1 MGKIFNIR
9 VLLFF
14 IVGTV
19 LSPTILSQ
27 KKHGANSELLL
38 KEVCI
43 DSMKANIP
51 VRKAPVVPFNTD
63 TLFYVY
69 GNLGAFTAEQRAEFI
84 EKNIKKLE
92 KEVTFE
98 ADSVKIIVDESN
110 LLITYQDLIIM
121 GITEKQ
127 SESLDESK
135 EQIAQEYRDIIIES
149 IKAERASNIWL
160 VLLKQIGLS
169 CLILGLTFCAIKY
182 LLKLFKWLIGY
193 IQQKKDK
200 TLKVLY
206 YILDADKQI
215 SLLTLLI
222 KILRLLLIV
231 IILYICFTTFFG
243 IFPQTKGISDTLLGY
258 IINPMKKV
266 WNSFLEFL
274 PDLFSIIVIIVIFR
288 VIFKVLR
295 SIAEKVEDGSIAFK
309 GFYKD
314 WAIPTYNI
322 TKVILFVLMLIFI
335 FSHLP
340 FSDNRAF
347 QGVSVFLGVL
357 FSLGSTSIISN
368 IVSGLVITYMRPF
381 KIGDRIKMGEHL
393 GNVVEKTPLVTRIKT
408 PKNELITI
416 PNGSIMTAQTV
427 NYTESAKEYG
437 LILYSTVTMGYDVP
451 WPKVH
456 SLLIEAGLKTPYV
469 LDDPKPFVLQ
479 LALDDFYCSY
489 QINVYTHEANQMS
502 NIYSDLNMNIQDI
515 FNREG
520 LELLSPHYR
529 AQRDGSEITIPKE
542 QNKTGVFHTSPIN
555 VKVENSI
562 VNTTKK

>member
-1 MGKIFNIR
+1 MSKIQILRRLYVVF
-9 VLLFF
+9 VVALLFPS
-14 IVGTV
+14 
-19 LSPTILSQ
+19 LSLQAKFSANTDQS
-27 KKHGANSELLL
+27 KKNGLI
-38 KEVCI
+38 I
-43 DSMKANIP
+43 DSVKTKIP
-51 VRKAPVVPFNTD
+51 IKKAPVVPFDVD

-69 GNLGAFTAEQRAEFI
+69 GNLGASTAEQRAEFI
-84 EKNIKKLE
+84 EKNIRKLE

-98 ADSVKIIVDESN
+98 ADSIKIIVDESN

-121 GITEKQ
+121 GVTEQQAK
-127 SESLDESK
+127 SLGYPK
-135 EQIAQEYRDIIIES
+135 EEIAQEYRGIIIDA
-149 IKAERASNIWL
+149 IKAQRSNNIWI
-160 VLLKQIGLS
+160 VLLKQIGLG
-169 CLILGLTFCAIKY
+169 LFILAATFFVIKY
-182 LLKLFKWLIGY
+182 LLKLFRWFIGY
-193 IQQKKDK
+193 IRDKKDK
-200 TLKVLY
+200 TIKILY
-206 YILDADKQI
+206 FILDADKQI
-215 SLLTLLI
+215 SLLTIIL
-222 KILRLLLIV
+222 KIIRVILLLI
-231 IILYICFTTFFG
+231 ILYVCLTTFFG

-266 WNSFLEFL
+266 WYSFVDFL

-288 VIFKVLR
+288 IVFKVLKT
-295 SIAEKVEDGSIAFK
+295 IAEKVEDGSITFK
-309 GFYKD
+309 GFYRD

-381 KIGDRIKMGEHL
+381 KVGDRIKMGEHL

-427 NYTESAKEYG
+427 NYSESAKEYG

-456 SLLIEAGLKTPYV
+456 ELLIEAGLKTPNV
-469 LDDPKPFVLQ
+469 LHDPKPFVLQ

-489 QINVYTHEANQMS
+489 QINVYTREANQMS
-502 NIYSDLNMNIQDI
+502 NIYSDLNKNIQDI

-529 AQRDGSEITIPKE
+529 AQRDGSEIVIPKE
-542 QNKTGVFHTSPIN
+542 QNKTGIFHTAPIS
-555 VKVENSI
+555 VKVEKEDS
-562 VNTTKK
+562 KDK

>member
-1 MGKIFNIR
+1 MSKIQIFRRLYIVFVV
-9 VLLFF
+9 VLLFPF
-14 IVGTV
+14 
-19 LSPTILSQ
+19 LSLQAKFSANTDQS
-27 KKHGANSELLL
+27 KKNGLI
-38 KEVCI
+38 I
-43 DSMKANIP
+43 DSVKTKIP
-51 VRKAPVVPFNTD
+51 IKKAPVVPFDVD

-69 GNLGAFTAEQRAEFI
+69 GNLGASTAEQRAEFI
-84 EKNIKKLE
+84 EKNIRKLE

-98 ADSVKIIVDESN
+98 ADSIKIIVDESN

-121 GITEKQ
+121 GVTEQQAK
-127 SESLDESK
+127 SLGYPK
-135 EQIAQEYRDIIIES
+135 EEIAQEYRGIIIDA
-149 IKAERASNIWL
+149 IKAQRSNNIWI
-160 VLLKQIGLS
+160 VLLKQIGLG
-169 CLILGLTFCAIKY
+169 LFILAATFFVIKY
-182 LLKLFKWLIGY
+182 LLKLFRWFIGY
-193 IQQKKDK
+193 IRDKKDK
-200 TLKVLY
+200 TIKILY
-206 YILDADKQI
+206 FILDADKQI
-215 SLLTLLI
+215 SLLTIIL
-222 KILRLLLIV
+222 KIIRVILLLI
-231 IILYICFTTFFG
+231 ILYVCLTTFFG

-266 WNSFLEFL
+266 WYSFVDFL

-288 VIFKVLR
+288 IVFKVLKT
-295 SIAEKVEDGSIAFK
+295 IAEKVEDGSITFK
-309 GFYKD
+309 GFYRD

-381 KIGDRIKMGEHL
+381 KVGDRIKMGEHL

-427 NYTESAKEYG
+427 NYSESAKEYG

-456 SLLIEAGLKTPYV
+456 ELLIEAGLKTPNV
-469 LDDPKPFVLQ
+469 LHDPKPFVLQ

-489 QINVYTHEANQMS
+489 QINVYTREANQMS
-502 NIYSDLNMNIQDI
+502 NIYSDLNKNIQDI

-529 AQRDGSEITIPKE
+529 AQRDGSEIVIPKE
-542 QNKTGVFHTSPIN
+542 QNKTGIFHTAPIS
-555 VKVENSI
+555 VKVEKEDS
-562 VNTTKK
+562 KDK

>member
-1 MGKIFNIR
+1 MF
-9 VLLFF
+9 VVALLFPS
-14 IVGTV
+14 
-19 LSPTILSQ
+19 LSLQAKFSANTDQS
-27 KKHGANSELLL
+27 KKNGLI
-38 KEVCI
+38 I
-43 DSMKANIP
+43 DSVKTKIP
-51 VRKAPVVPFNTD
+51 IKKAPVVPFDVD

-69 GNLGAFTAEQRAEFI
+69 GNLGASTAEQRAEFI
-84 EKNIKKLE
+84 EKNIRKLE

-98 ADSVKIIVDESN
+98 ADSIKIIVDESN

-121 GITEKQ
+121 GVTEQQAK
-127 SESLDESK
+127 SLGYPK
-135 EQIAQEYRDIIIES
+135 EEIAQEYRGIIIDA
-149 IKAERASNIWL
+149 IKAQRSNNIWI
-160 VLLKQIGLS
+160 VLLKQIGLG
-169 CLILGLTFCAIKY
+169 LFILAATFFVIKY
-182 LLKLFKWLIGY
+182 LLKLFRWFIGY
-193 IQQKKDK
+193 IRDKKDK
-200 TLKVLY
+200 TIKILY
-206 YILDADKQI
+206 FILDADKQI
-215 SLLTLLI
+215 SLLTIIL
-222 KILRLLLIV
+222 KIIRVILLLI
-231 IILYICFTTFFG
+231 ILYVCLTTFFG

-266 WNSFLEFL
+266 WYSFVDFL

-288 VIFKVLR
+288 IVFKVLKT
-295 SIAEKVEDGSIAFK
+295 IAEKVEDGSITFK
-309 GFYKD
+309 GFYRD

-381 KIGDRIKMGEHL
+381 KVGDRIKMGEHL

-427 NYTESAKEYG
+427 NYSESAKEYG

-456 SLLIEAGLKTPYV
+456 ELLIEAGLKTPNV
-469 LDDPKPFVLQ
+469 LHDPKPFVLQ

-489 QINVYTHEANQMS
+489 QINVYTREANQMS
-502 NIYSDLNMNIQDI
+502 NIYSDLNKNIQDI

-529 AQRDGSEITIPKE
+529 AQRDGSEIVIPKE
-542 QNKTGVFHTSPIN
+542 QNKTGIFHTAPIS
-555 VKVENSI
+555 VKVEKEDS
-562 VNTTKK
+562 KDK

>member
-1 MGKIFNIR
+1 MSKIQIFSR
-9 VLLFF
+9 LYVVFVVALLFPS
-14 IVGTV
+14 
-19 LSPTILSQ
+19 LSLQAKFSANTDQS
-27 KKHGANSELLL
+27 KKNGLI
-38 KEVCI
+38 I
-43 DSMKANIP
+43 DSVKTKIP
-51 VRKAPVVPFNTD
+51 IKKAPVVPFDVD

-69 GNLGAFTAEQRAEFI
+69 GNLGASTAEQRAEFI
-84 EKNIKKLE
+84 EKNIRKLE

-98 ADSVKIIVDESN
+98 ADSIKIIVDESN

-121 GITEKQ
+121 GVTEQQAK
-127 SESLDESK
+127 SLGYPK
-135 EQIAQEYRDIIIES
+135 EEIAQEYRGIIIDA
-149 IKAERASNIWL
+149 IKAQRSNNIWI
-160 VLLKQIGLS
+160 VLLKQIGLG
-169 CLILGLTFCAIKY
+169 LFILAATFFVIKY
-182 LLKLFKWLIGY
+182 LLKLFRWFIGY
-193 IQQKKDK
+193 IRDKKDK
-200 TLKVLY
+200 TIKILY
-206 YILDADKQI
+206 FILDADKQI
-215 SLLTLLI
+215 SLLTIIL
-222 KILRLLLIV
+222 KIIRVILLLI
-231 IILYICFTTFFG
+231 ILYVCLTTFFG

-266 WNSFLEFL
+266 WYSFVDFL

-288 VIFKVLR
+288 IVFKVLKT
-295 SIAEKVEDGSIAFK
+295 IAEKVEDGSITFK
-309 GFYKD
+309 GFYRD

-381 KIGDRIKMGEHL
+381 KVGDRIKMGEHL

-427 NYTESAKEYG
+427 NYSESAKEYG

-456 SLLIEAGLKTPYV
+456 ELLIEAGLKTPNV
-469 LDDPKPFVLQ
+469 LHDPKPFVLQ

-489 QINVYTHEANQMS
+489 QINVYTREANQMS
-502 NIYSDLNMNIQDI
+502 NIYSDLNKNIQDI

-529 AQRDGSEITIPKE
+529 AQRDGSEIVIPKE
-542 QNKTGVFHTSPIN
+542 QNKTGIFHTAPIS
-555 VKVENSI
+555 VKVEKEDS
-562 VNTTKK
+562 KDK

>member
-1 MGKIFNIR
+1 MSKIQIFR
-9 VLLFF
+9 RLYVVFVVALLFPS
-14 IVGTV
+14 
-19 LSPTILSQ
+19 LSLQAKFSANTDQS
-27 KKHGANSELLL
+27 KKNGLI
-38 KEVCI
+38 I
-43 DSMKANIP
+43 DSVKTKIP
-51 VRKAPVVPFNTD
+51 IKKAPVVPFDVD

-69 GNLGAFTAEQRAEFI
+69 GNLGASTAEQRAEFI
-84 EKNIKKLE
+84 EKNIRKLE

-98 ADSVKIIVDESN
+98 ADSIKIIVDESN

-121 GITEKQ
+121 GVTEQQAK
-127 SESLDESK
+127 SLGYPK
-135 EQIAQEYRDIIIES
+135 EEIAQEYRGIIIDA
-149 IKAERASNIWL
+149 IKAQRSNNIWI
-160 VLLKQIGLS
+160 VLLKQIGLG
-169 CLILGLTFCAIKY
+169 LFILAATFFVIKY
-182 LLKLFKWLIGY
+182 LLKLFRWFIGY
-193 IQQKKDK
+193 IRDKKDK
-200 TLKVLY
+200 TIKILY
-206 YILDADKQI
+206 FILDADKQI
-215 SLLTLLI
+215 SLLTIIL
-222 KILRLLLIV
+222 KIIRVILLLI
-231 IILYICFTTFFG
+231 ILYVCLTTFFG

-266 WNSFLEFL
+266 WYSFVDFL

-288 VIFKVLR
+288 IVFKVLKT
-295 SIAEKVEDGSIAFK
+295 IAEKVEEVSITFK
-309 GFYKD
+309 GVYRD
-314 WAIPTYNI
+314 WDIPTYNI

-381 KIGDRIKMGEHL
+381 KVGDRIKMGEHL

-427 NYTESAKEYG
+427 NYSESAKEYG

-456 SLLIEAGLKTPYV
+456 ELLIEAGLKTPNV
-469 LDDPKPFVLQ
+469 LHDPKPFVLQ

-489 QINVYTHEANQMS
+489 QINVYTREANQMS
-502 NIYSDLNMNIQDI
+502 NIYSDLNKNIQDI

-529 AQRDGSEITIPKE
+529 AQRDGSEIVIPKE
-542 QNKTGVFHTSPIN
+542 QNKTGIFHTAPIS
-555 VKVENSI
+555 VKVEKEDS
-562 VNTTKK
+562 KDK

>member
-1 MGKIFNIR
+1 MSKIQIFR
-9 VLLFF
+9 RLYVVFVVALLFPS
-14 IVGTV
+14 
-19 LSPTILSQ
+19 LSLQAKFSANTDQS
-27 KKHGANSELLL
+27 KKNGLI
-38 KEVCI
+38 I
-43 DSMKANIP
+43 DSVKTKIP
-51 VRKAPVVPFNTD
+51 IKKAPVVPFDVD

-69 GNLGAFTAEQRAEFI
+69 GNLGASTAEQRAEFI
-84 EKNIKKLE
+84 EKNIRKLE

-98 ADSVKIIVDESN
+98 ADSIKIIVDESN

-121 GITEKQ
+121 GVTEQQAK
-127 SESLDESK
+127 SLGYPK
-135 EQIAQEYRDIIIES
+135 EEIAQEYRGIIIDA
-149 IKAERASNIWL
+149 IKAQRLNNIWI
-160 VLLKQIGLS
+160 VLLKQIGLG
-169 CLILGLTFCAIKY
+169 LFILAATFFVIKY
-182 LLKLFKWLIGY
+182 LLKLFRWFIGY
-193 IQQKKDK
+193 IRDKKDK
-200 TLKVLY
+200 TIKILY
-206 YILDADKQI
+206 FILDADKQI
-215 SLLTLLI
+215 SLLTIIL
-222 KILRLLLIV
+222 KIIRVILLLI
-231 IILYICFTTFFG
+231 ILYVCLTTFFG

-266 WNSFLEFL
+266 WYSFVDFL

-288 VIFKVLR
+288 IVFKVLKT
-295 SIAEKVEDGSIAFK
+295 IAEKVEDGSITFK
-309 GFYKD
+309 GFYRD

-381 KIGDRIKMGEHL
+381 KVGDRIKMGEHL

-427 NYTESAKEYG
+427 NYSESAKEYG

-456 SLLIEAGLKTPYV
+456 ELLIEAGLKTPNV
-469 LDDPKPFVLQ
+469 LHDPKPFVLQ

-489 QINVYTHEANQMS
+489 QINVYTREANQMS
-502 NIYSDLNMNIQDI
+502 NIYSDLNKNIQDI

-529 AQRDGSEITIPKE
+529 AQRDGSEIVIPKE
-542 QNKTGVFHTSPIN
+542 QNKTGIFHTAPIS
-555 VKVENSI
+555 VKVEKEDS
-562 VNTTKK
+562 KDK

>member
-1 MGKIFNIR
+1 MSKIQIFR
-9 VLLFF
+9 RLYVVFVVALLFPS
-14 IVGTV
+14 
-19 LSPTILSQ
+19 LSLQAKFSANTDQS
-27 KKHGANSELLL
+27 KKNGLI
-38 KEVCI
+38 I
-43 DSMKANIP
+43 DSVKTKIP
-51 VRKAPVVPFNTD
+51 IKKAPVVPFDVD

-69 GNLGAFTAEQRAEFI
+69 GNLGASTAEQRAEFI
-84 EKNIKKLE
+84 EKNIRKLE

-98 ADSVKIIVDESN
+98 ADSIKIIVDESN

-121 GITEKQ
+121 GVTEQQAK
-127 SESLDESK
+127 SLGYPK
-135 EQIAQEYRDIIIES
+135 EEIAQEYRGIIIDA
-149 IKAERASNIWL
+149 IKAQRSNNIWI
-160 VLLKQIGLS
+160 VLLKQIGLG
-169 CLILGLTFCAIKY
+169 LFILAATFFVIKY
-182 LLKLFKWLIGY
+182 LLKLFRWFIGY
-193 IQQKKDK
+193 IRDKKDK
-200 TLKVLY
+200 TIKILY
-206 YILDADKQI
+206 FILDADKQI
-215 SLLTLLI
+215 SLLTIIL
-222 KILRLLLIV
+222 KIIRVILLLI
-231 IILYICFTTFFG
+231 ILYVCLTTFFG

-266 WNSFLEFL
+266 WYSFVDFL

-288 VIFKVLR
+288 IVFKVLKT
-295 SIAEKVEDGSIAFK
+295 IAEKVEDGSITFK
-309 GFYKD
+309 GFYRD

-381 KIGDRIKMGEHL
+381 KVGDRIKMGEHL

-427 NYTESAKEYG
+427 NYSESAKEYG

-456 SLLIEAGLKTPYV
+456 ELLIEAGLKTPNV
-469 LDDPKPFVLQ
+469 LHDPKPFVLQ

-489 QINVYTHEANQMS
+489 QINVYTREANQMS
-502 NIYSDLNMNIQDI
+502 NIYSDLNKNIQDI

-529 AQRDGSEITIPKE
+529 AQRDGSEIVIPKE
-542 QNKTGVFHTSPIN
+542 QNKTGIFHTAPIS
-555 VKVENSI
+555 VKVEKEDS
-562 VNTTKK
+562 KDK